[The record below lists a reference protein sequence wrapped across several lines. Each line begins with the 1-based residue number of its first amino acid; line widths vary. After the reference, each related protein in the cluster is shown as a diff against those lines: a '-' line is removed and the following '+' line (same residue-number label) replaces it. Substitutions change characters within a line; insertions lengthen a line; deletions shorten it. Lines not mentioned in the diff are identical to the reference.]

1 MTTRATDDR
10 VRVRK
15 YSALGRITINRP
27 EAIGA
32 VDTPMLRAIAGAL
45 DGFRTDSDI
54 DTVLVDGTGERG
66 FCAGGDVR
74 QLRAAIRSG
83 DVAGAEEFFRVEY
96 RTNAAI
102 AEFPVPVVAFADGVT
117 MGGGIGL
124 AGHAR
129 VRVVTET
136 SRLAMPETRIGFTPD
151 VGGSWL
157 LARAPGRIGEYLA
170 LTSETM
176 DPADAIY
183 AGFADHFVR
192 REDLGAVRDALENR
206 ADPANPTELVMLFDE
221 TPEESGLVGA
231 REWIDDAF
239 AGETV
244 LEIRERLG
252 ELARDPRWQREERSP
267 ASALAALE
275 ERSPTALAV
284 TLAAI
289 RSSRTLP
296 NLRAALEQEYRLV
309 MWFAETQPDMVEG
322 IRAQMVDKDRDPR
335 WSPARDEDL
344 ADDVVERA
352 FAHSVAALFD

>member
-124 AGHAR
+124 AGHAQ

-170 LTSETM
+170 LTSESM

-244 LEIRERLG
+244 LEIRERL
-252 ELARDPRWQREERSP
+252 
-267 ASALAALE
+267 
-275 ERSPTALAV
+275 
-284 TLAAI
+284 
-289 RSSRTLP
+289 
-296 NLRAALEQEYRLV
+296 
-309 MWFAETQPDMVEG
+309 
-322 IRAQMVDKDRDPR
+322 
-335 WSPARDEDL
+335 
-344 ADDVVERA
+344 
-352 FAHSVAALFD
+352 

>member
-1 MTTRATDDR
+1 
-10 VRVRK
+10 
-15 YSALGRITINRP
+15 
-27 EAIGA
+27 
-32 VDTPMLRAIAGAL
+32 
-45 DGFRTDSDI
+45 
-54 DTVLVDGTGERG
+54 
-66 FCAGGDVR
+66 
-74 QLRAAIRSG
+74 
-83 DVAGAEEFFRVEY
+83 
-96 RTNAAI
+96 
-102 AEFPVPVVAFADGVT
+102 
-117 MGGGIGL
+117 
-124 AGHAR
+124 
-129 VRVVTET
+129 
-136 SRLAMPETRIGFTPD
+136 
-151 VGGSWL
+151 
-157 LARAPGRIGEYLA
+157 
-170 LTSETM
+170 M

-352 FAHSVAALFD
+352 FAHPVAALFD